1 MGSSRSNSPYRLL
14 VVSLAS
20 FGVPCVPFFSL
31 SLVSGWSLGLWIP
44 FSYGPFGTWERFGKG
59 LLGFWFGPSRFI
71 VWGVGFDIQRGG
83 VLSGYSSK
91 FLKLKQLLIT

>member
-31 SLVSGWSLGLWIP
+31 SLSIVLWSLAGLWDSGSLFP
-44 FSYGPFGTWERFGKG
+44 MV
-59 LLGFWFGPSRFI
+59 LLGL
-71 VWGVGFDIQRGG
+71 GG
-83 VLSGYSSK
+83 VLAK
-91 FLKLKQLLIT
+91 DF